1 MSTRF
6 VDGTFTDKLSIARH
20 ISETALQDNGGWSDP
35 LGGHIGGGAVLCFCS
50 FSWNMGKQRFET
62 LLRFKLFPNLLH
74 DHFTP
79 FSHFVVHLAQGA
91 DHYTRLLSGGKG
103 NVMVPV
109 SIEHALSTLIHF
121 NTIIKYAYNYVQ

>member
-1 MSTRF
+1 MSIRF
-6 VDGTFTDKLSIARH
+6 VDGTFTDKLSLARH
-20 ISETALQDNGGWSDP
+20 ISETALQENGGWSDP
-35 LGGHIGGGAVLCFCS
+35 LGGHIGGGAVLCLCS

-103 NVMVPV
+103 NVMV
-109 SIEHALSTLIHF
+109 SCKYRACIIHF
-121 NTIIKYAYNYVQ
+121 NTF